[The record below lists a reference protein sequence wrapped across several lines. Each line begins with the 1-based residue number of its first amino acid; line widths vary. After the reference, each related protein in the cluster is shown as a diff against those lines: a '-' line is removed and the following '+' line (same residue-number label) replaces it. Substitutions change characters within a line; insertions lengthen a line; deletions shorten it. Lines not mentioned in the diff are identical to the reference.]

1 MASAHYNV
9 KSDLRAN
16 LRVLWERD
24 GQLENILECPVSRRS
39 LERRRGILYEKKAMK
54 LVPYATITD
63 IPKSETA
70 VPARAQY
77 H

>member
-1 MASAHYNV
+1 MASAHHNV

-16 LRVLWERD
+16 LRVLRERD

-54 LVPYATITD
+54 LVPYVTITD
-63 IPKSETA
+63 NPKSETA